1 VQVEEFFAEEQME
14 LRRRLESMQL
24 AEKKKQDQILQ
35 RQQQHAENLRR
46 KRAEIEQRIEQNMEM
61 AKMIEEKKK
70 ADFIER
76 QQVSSALSPTTSPML
91 RLDAAHLMTFRSTS
105 RWCGRR
111 PWRSRRRTGG

>member
-1 VQVEEFFAEEQME
+1 ME
-14 LRRRLESMQL
+14 LRKRLESMQL

-76 QQVSSALSPTTSPML
+76 QQVSHSTSPL
-91 RLDAAHLMTFRSTS
+91 PPSCQRQRHRVCVHRICSHRSTS